1 MTTTMTIE
9 AGAMTIDMPEPARQA
24 LIKHADDV
32 FVDARVFAL
41 ECVDILVKEHGARR
55 DGISI
60 DHFYNKRIGQQIA
73 ALLEGKRLETP
84 QDMVDSELRTLWPWV
99 LGLAPATAD
108 RQAKIDAEW
117 LMIMGSLPKEEQN
130 A

>member
-1 MTTTMTIE
+1 MTTTIE
-9 AGAMTIDMPEPARQA
+9 IKAGAMTIDMPELARQA

-55 DGISI
+55 AGISI

-73 ALLEGKRLETP
+73 ALLDGKRLETP
-84 QDMVDSELRTLWPWV
+84 QDMVDSAMRMLWPWV
-99 LGLAPATAD
+99 LGLAPATPE
-108 RQAKIDAEW
+108 RQAKIDAAW
-117 LMIMGSLPKEEQN
+117 ISIMGSTPAGEQPL
-130 A
+130 